1 MIRRGALL
9 TTWGVVNLVNLLQAA
24 GFATRVVDPNINRV
38 LGAGIIAL
46 GVPASFALGSF
57 IRSHSGWRFYAGP
70 LCFVTFIVFAIPVDY
85 VLQLEF
91 RSPRR
96 PEILVPYLVLFFGS
110 VALMGAPMFRIDRR
124 LWAVTALTTLIL
136 VGSMGYAMTQGVA

>member
-1 MIRRGALL
+1 MNLL
-9 TTWGVVNLVNLLQAA
+9 NLLQAA

-46 GVPASFALGSF
+46 GVPASIALGAF
-57 IRSHSGWRFYAGP
+57 IRSRRGWRFYAGP
-70 LCFVTFIVFAIPVDY
+70 VCFLTFIGFATAVDY
-85 VLQLEF
+85 VFQLEF

-124 LWAVTALTTLIL
+124 LWAVTAITALIL
-136 VGSMGYAMTQGVA
+136 LGAMGYAMTQGVA